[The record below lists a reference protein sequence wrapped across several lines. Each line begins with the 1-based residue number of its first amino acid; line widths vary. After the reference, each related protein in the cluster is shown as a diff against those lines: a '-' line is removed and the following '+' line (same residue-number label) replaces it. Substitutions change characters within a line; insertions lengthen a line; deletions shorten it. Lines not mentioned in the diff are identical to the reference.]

1 MATDRCTTTLAYLQ
15 QTAPSLAHLRHPL
28 TPGGKHFHHAGSRE
42 KSITRR
48 GKWRC
53 RSFKSMTLS
62 HAIAFVRDMITRQ
75 VEFLPSMPNF
85 SNLLG
90 PMEKRL
96 GSATTNIVAA
106 FQISSFI
113 LRTHTLG

>member
-1 MATDRCTTTLAYLQ
+1 MATDRCTTTLACLQ
-15 QTAPSLAHLRHPL
+15 QTALSLAQLRHPL
-28 TPGGKHFHHAGSRE
+28 TPEGKPSHNVGSRE
-42 KSITRR
+42 RGITRR
-48 GKWRC
+48 GKWRY

-62 HAIAFVRDMITRQ
+62 HTIAFVRDMITRQ